1 MQTVRRSFDV
11 IEHFRQAAKVL
22 NLPAGVEL
30 FRAGDAGDVMY
41 VVTAGYANILVGTT
55 IVEIAAPGSLLGEM
69 ALVDQKPRSATVVT
83 RTSCKLVPIGVSE
96 FDLLVQET
104 PAFGR
109 YVLRIVT
116 ERLRRMNEN
125 LSATQTLDGV
135 NVRVTANTSRA
146 IEEAVPPQ
154 APDPAGRARFFR

>member
-1 MQTVRRSFDV
+1 MQTVRRTFDV
-11 IEHFRQAAKVL
+11 IKHFEQAAKVI
-22 NLPAGVEL
+22 NLPAGVEV
-30 FRAGDAGDVMY
+30 FRTGDPGEVMY
-41 VVTAGYANILVGTT
+41 VVTAGYANVLVGKT

-83 RTSCKLVPIGVSE
+83 RTSCKLVPIGITE

-109 YVLRIVT
+109 YVLKIVT

-125 LSATQTLDGV
+125 LSATQKLEGV
-135 NVRVTANTSRA
+135 NFRVTANTTRTMEDTSPSQARGA
-146 IEEAVPPQ
+146 AGLPQ
-154 APDPAGRARFFR
+154 

>member
-1 MQTVRRSFDV
+1 MQTVRRAFDV
-11 IEHFRQAAKVL
+11 IEHFGQAARVL
-22 NLPAGVEL
+22 NLPSGVEV
-30 FRAGDAGDVMY
+30 FRAGDPGDVMY
-41 VVTAGYANILVGTT
+41 VVTAGHANILVGKT

-83 RTSCKLVPIGVSE
+83 RTACKLIPIGVTE

-109 YVLRIVT
+109 YVLKIVT

-125 LSATQTLDGV
+125 LSATQTLEGV
-135 NVRVTANTSRA
+135 NVRVTANTTRTM
-146 IEEAVPPQ
+146 EEGFPSQPRGGGSIR
-154 APDPAGRARFFR
+154 PM